1 MNACSQLKS
10 IRIEGSPDIPAST
23 RNLDF
28 GTALALSMR
37 LGTAL
42 ALSMRL
48 GTALALSMRLGTALA
63 LSMRVVFGT
72 ALALSAN
79 AGDAAQTNAIVPKRS
94 VLYEVITAPITA
106 KKQEAAR
113 ALYNIVQVWAAADSC
128 HRYQHFAYLG
138 GGSYS

>member
-1 MNACSQLKS
+1 MIPCSQLMSRLIDGIPATPES
-10 IRIEGSPDIPAST
+10 IR
-23 RNLDF
+23 NLPL
-28 GTALALSMR
+28 GTALALSIFLGTALALSIF

-42 ALSMRL
+42 ALSMVL
-48 GTALALSMRLGTALA
+48 GTALALSIRL
-63 LSMRVVFGT
+63 GT

-79 AGDAAQTNAIVPKRS
+79 AGEAAQTNAIVPKRS

-106 KKQEAAR
+106 KKHEAAR
-113 ALYNIVQVWAAADSC
+113 ALYNIIQVRRAAGSW